1 MYISYTYTH
10 YMYMY
15 RIHMYR
21 LVGHLVY
28 VPLLLEDPRAA
39 MLALHHEGV
48 PRYHG
53 AVVAAHARV
62 LINEGERDS
71 ISIYNFLFIDVL
83 PQGSTERGVNKL

>member
-1 MYISYTYTH
+1 
-10 YMYMY
+10 
-15 RIHMYR
+15 
-21 LVGHLVY
+21 
-28 VPLLLEDPRAA
+28 LLEDPRAA